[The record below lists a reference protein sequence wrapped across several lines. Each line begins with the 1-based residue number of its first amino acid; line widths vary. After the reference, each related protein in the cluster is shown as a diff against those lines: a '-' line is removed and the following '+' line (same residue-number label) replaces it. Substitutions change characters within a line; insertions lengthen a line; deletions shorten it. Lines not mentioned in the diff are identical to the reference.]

1 MIQRIQSVYLLLTTL
16 LSLFFL
22 KGSFLNFIEK
32 SGSVIK
38 ITFNGILRDTTGQ
51 SIELIEKLLPVSSFI
66 ILIPVFSL
74 VTIFIFKNRKI
85 QLWLALS
92 VIIFIIGFIF
102 VLIYYSWI
110 VITEY
115 RAEIVLGF
123 KMVIPLLML
132 IFAVLAYQGI
142 KKDDRLIKSYDRLR

>member
-1 MIQRIQSVYLLLTTL
+1 MIQRIQSLYLLMTTL
-16 LSLFFL
+16 LSLLFL

-32 SGSVIK
+32 SGTVIK
-38 ITFNGILRDTTGQ
+38 ITFNGILRDTSGQ
-51 SIELIEKLLPVSSFI
+51 GFGLIEKLLPVSAFI

-92 VIIFIIGFIF
+92 VIILIVGFIF
-102 VLIYYSWI
+102 VSLYYSWF

-115 RAEIVLGF
+115 GAEIVPGF
-123 KMVIPLLML
+123 KMAIPVLML
-132 IFAVLAYQGI
+132 VFAILAYRGI
-142 KKDDRLIKSYDRLR
+142 RKDDNLVKSYDRLR

>member
-1 MIQRIQSVYLLLTTL
+1 MIQRIQSLYLLLTTL
-16 LSLFFL
+16 LSLLFL
-22 KGSFLNFIEK
+22 KGSFLNFLDK

-38 ITFNGILRDTTGQ
+38 LTFNGIARDAGGQ
-51 SIELIEKLLPVSSFI
+51 GQELIEKLLPVSAFI

-74 VTIFIFKNRKI
+74 ITIFIFKNRKI
-85 QLWLALS
+85 QLRFALS

-123 KMVIPLLML
+123 KMAIPLLML
-132 IFAVLAYQGI
+132 IFAVLAYRGI
-142 KKDDRLIKSYDRLR
+142 KKDDLLIKSYDRLR

>member
-1 MIQRIQSVYLLLTTL
+1 MIQRTQSIYLLLTTL
-16 LSLFFL
+16 LSLLFL

-32 SGSVIK
+32 SGTVIK
-38 ITFNGILRDTTGQ
+38 ITFNGIARDAGGQ
-51 SIELIEKLLPVSSFI
+51 GQELIEKLLPVSAFI

-74 VTIFIFKNRKI
+74 LTIFIFKNRKI
-85 QLWLALS
+85 QLRFALS

-123 KMVIPLLML
+123 KMAIPLLML
-132 IFAVLAYQGI
+132 IFAVLAYRGI
-142 KKDDRLIKSYDRLR
+142 KKDDLLIKSYDRLR